1 MTDPNPPTIA
11 ACEEKIAIVTGGS
24 SGIGRGIAIRLAKD
38 GMTVINA
45 DRQRSPK
52 QGIHFNT
59 TWDEPT
65 DELIEDEFDGDGRY
79 IETDISQEADVE
91 RLIEETVETYDRLD
105 VLVNNAGILIPG
117 SSQEVTLEEWQQV
130 IDVNLTSQ
138 FLLAK
143 HAIPHLVESSQ
154 GRIVNVSSV
163 NAYFGGAGPPYAST
177 KAAIVN
183 LTRDLAQEVA
193 AEGVTVNTVL
203 PGVIKTP
210 MQDLND
216 EETIER
222 QTERTLLPRLGTPRD
237 VAAAVAFFA
246 SEEAEWITGAQLLVD
261 GGYLASGY

>member
-1 MTDPNPPTIA
+1 MDNPNSSTTTA
-11 ACEEKIAIVTGGS
+11 REDRVAVVTGGS
-24 SGIGRGIAIRLAKD
+24 SGIGRGIAIRLAET
-38 GMTVINA
+38 GMVVVNA
-45 DRQRSPK
+45 DRYRLPK
-52 QGIHFNT
+52 RGTHFET
-59 TWDEPT
+59 TRNEPT
-65 DELIEDEFDGDGRY
+65 DELIEDELDGDGHY
-79 IETDISQEADVE
+79 VETDVSREADVE
-91 RLIEETVETYDRLD
+91 RLVGEVVDTYDRLD

-130 IDVNLTSQ
+130 VDVNLTAQ

-203 PGVIKTP
+203 PGVVRTP

-216 EETIER
+216 EETLER
-222 QTERTLLPRLGTPRD
+222 EAEKTLLPRLGAPRD

-246 SEEAEWITGAQLLVD
+246 SEETEWITGAQLLVD
-261 GGYLASGY
+261 GGYLAGRH